1 MATHADE
8 EADAWMEYLRACRDA
23 KLKSGRYDDLESWE
37 WARLRARLH
46 ALELR
51 QTQRERVAV

>member
-1 MATHADE
+1 MATQADE
-8 EADAWMEYLRACRDA
+8 EADAWMEYLQACRDA
-23 KLKSGRYDDLESWE
+23 KLKRGRYDELESRA

-51 QTQRERVAV
+51 REKNLVAA